1 MDSHTTNITQ
11 KSICN
16 TCIALFFS
24 FLLSL
29 GKEMKSQ
36 ENITPIE
43 QYVID
48 FVLKL
53 RTEKSLSQDDIA
65 SILEVSR
72 GFVSNVES
80 PKSRAKYNLYHIDI
94 LADYFN
100 LSPKD
105 FIPQN
110 PISEKYSNKKREK
123 TLLSPKR

>member
-1 MDSHTTNITQ
+1 
-11 KSICN
+11 
-16 TCIALFFS
+16 
-24 FLLSL
+24 
-29 GKEMKSQ
+29 MKAQ
-36 ENITPIE
+36 EYITPIE

-80 PKSRAKYNLYHIDI
+80 PKNRAKYNLYHIDI
-94 LADYFN
+94 LADYFS

-105 FIPQN
+105 FIPQK
-110 PISEKYSNKKREK
+110 PMSEKYSSKKREK
-123 TLLSPKR
+123 TLITKKK